1 MAQRVQILLVCDLH
15 SDDTPGAE
23 TVRFTVDGAAY
34 EIDVCERHAAEL
46 RDSFAPY
53 IAAGRRAG
61 RSGSPSRRR
70 GRRSAGG
77 VDPAA
82 VRAWAKS
89 HNITVSERGRISADL
104 MARYAASNA

>member
-15 SDDTPGAE
+15 GDDTPGAE

-34 EIDVCERHAAEL
+34 EIDVCDRHAAEL
-46 RDSFAPY
+46 RESFAPY

-61 RSGSPSRRR
+61 RAGAPSRRR

-77 VDPAA
+77 ADPAA

-89 HNITVSERGRISADL
+89 HDLKVSERGRISADL
-104 MARYAASNA
+104 MARYAASNG